1 MRYMWIA
8 ACLAAILLATGPI
21 SADQKQRVNPDW
33 SAEYLKTTEVGEHI
47 FYKPHGGEAIYPWC
61 IRAGLFSTG
70 RMPSHLTGAPWPAG
84 TRARG
89 SGGQPGERT
98 SRKSC

>member
-47 FYKPHGGEAIYPWC
+47 FYKPHGGEA
-61 IRAGLFSTG
+61 
-70 RMPSHLTGAPWPAG
+70 M
-84 TRARG
+84 
-89 SGGQPGERT
+89 
-98 SRKSC
+98 